1 MICYCKAQLFF
12 FHSSSMY
19 LPTLCFSLD
28 TCTAFTARLYT
39 IFLFCSI
46 IRSHILHKLY
56 IPWHLH
62 FCITCHRKL
71 PTFTRPFNQYIMN
84 LHIKE
89 HCSEEIRA
97 RQDQRSRDD
106 KIQSIHY
113 FVTYATL
120 QLNRKNTYLVNRMVF
135 SLGIL

>member
-1 MICYCKAQLFF
+1 MYSIYSSFVHNISVLFYN
-12 FHSSSMY
+12 S
-19 LPTLCFSLD
+19 FSHFTQVIYSL
-28 TCTAFTARLYT
+28 AFAFLYHMSQKT
-39 IFLFCSI
+39 D
-46 IRSHILHKLY
+46 K
-56 IPWHLH
+56 
-62 FCITCHRKL
+62 

-120 QLNRKNTYLVNRMVF
+120 QLNRKNTYLVNRMAFLSASSNSHVWP
-135 SLGIL
+135 LDIVNRREQ